1 MTVHIQLSLSL
12 VKFQQ
17 TTMKPI
23 ISIEI
28 IVEKHLHQFLTYFVI
43 LAGTLKSYY
52 IISHTIENILIFES
66 IGFNNS
72 LIIWYPRLRVSEIS
86 IDH

>member
-1 MTVHIQLSLSL
+1 MALMSLYMTVHIQVSLSL

-28 IVEKHLHQFLTYFVI
+28 IVARHLHQFLTNRVI
-43 LAGTLKSYY
+43 LAGTLKSFY
-52 IISHTIENILIFES
+52 IISHTIEHILIYES
-66 IGFNNS
+66 KGFNNS
-72 LIIWYPRLRVSEIS
+72 LIILYPR
-86 IDH
+86 